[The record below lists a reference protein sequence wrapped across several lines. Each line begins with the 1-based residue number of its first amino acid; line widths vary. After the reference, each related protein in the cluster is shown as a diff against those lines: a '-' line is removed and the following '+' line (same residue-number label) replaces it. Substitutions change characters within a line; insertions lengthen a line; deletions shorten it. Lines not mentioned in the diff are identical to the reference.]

1 MQKLEKL
8 QSKGKIS
15 IVGASQV
22 KHIIA
27 KTISSR
33 SKIFKLEPEN
43 ISFTAKIPLPVKLR
57 YKEITSS
64 TQ

>member
-1 MQKLEKL
+1 M
-8 QSKGKIS
+8 
-15 IVGASQV
+15 

-57 YKEITSS
+57 NDLSIKKKKTSS
-64 TQ
+64 NNQSNPISNC